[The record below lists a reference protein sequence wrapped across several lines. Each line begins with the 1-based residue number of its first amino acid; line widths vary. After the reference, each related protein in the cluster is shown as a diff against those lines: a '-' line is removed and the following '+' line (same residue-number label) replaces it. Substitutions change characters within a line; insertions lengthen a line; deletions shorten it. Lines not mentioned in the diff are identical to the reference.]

1 MLRERGRCLPRLIIY
16 GIGVVCLCVAMNV
29 LGSTMTLWTL
39 QFALDQTD
47 NLILE
52 GFSLP
57 ATMSSVDPAMPVAPL
72 GQASSGRRKDVNE
85 HNLLRPPNP
94 TA

>member
-1 MLRERGRCLPRLIIY
+1 MLRERGHCLPRLILY

-39 QFALDQTD
+39 QFASEQTD

-57 ATMSSVDPAMPVAPL
+57 ATISDGAPAMPVAPS
-72 GQASSGRRKDVNE
+72 GETSSGLKKDVNE
-85 HNLLRPPNP
+85 HNLLRPPN
-94 TA
+94 TAT

>member
-1 MLRERGRCLPRLIIY
+1 MLREREHRLSHLILY

-39 QFALDQTD
+39 QFALEQTD
-47 NLILE
+47 NLVLE

-57 ATMSSVDPAMPVAPL
+57 ATMSDVVPAMPVAPSRE
-72 GQASSGRRKDVNE
+72 ASSELKKDVNE
-85 HNLLRPPNP
+85 HSLLRPPNT